1 MGVTTSV
8 ICHMIGLRHVTTP
21 IGYALPW
28 LAMPCLAMP
37 EARHGKAWP
46 KPRAQGKGKRFLLDG

>member
-28 LAMPCLAMP
+28 LAMPCHALPCHAG
-37 EARHGKAWP
+37 GKAW
-46 KPRAQGKGKRFLLDG
+46 QGMAEAAGAG